1 MNLKLDFAILISILS
16 FLFYFTGRV
25 FLNGY
30 LSPFNLNPNSF
41 FDIQDYIY
49 YSVLYNF
56 EIILWGTFLAIF
68 LSFIITNKEILKLKQ
83 ILIGKI
89 KYLFNYLDIR
99 IYKYFSLDTT
109 IFIISLFFI
118 FIQSHTQNNLYLYPF
133 TITYIVYE
141 ILNFS
146 LIYHG
151 PSSKHITII
160 EELDKNKLSEN
171 TLYFAKKN
179 HIDEILKSF
188 EKSAI
193 LHYLILSF
201 SLPIFILILST
212 LVDIEQKGINKSKN
226 DLINSQKIIII
237 DKTKDKY
244 YLQICSRNLCIF
256 SKKDYSN
263 YKIKNINEITLKS
276 IE

>member
-56 EIILWGTFLAIF
+56 EIILWGTFFTIF
-68 LSFIITNKEILKLKQ
+68 LSFIIANKKILKLKQ
-83 ILIGKI
+83 IFVEKI
-89 KYLFNYLDIR
+89 KYLLNYLNMR
-99 IYKYFSLDTT
+99 IYEDFSLDIS

-118 FIQSHTQNNLYLYPF
+118 FIQTHTQNNLCLYPF
-133 TITYIVYE
+133 TITYIIYE

-151 PSSKHITII
+151 PSSKHIAII
-160 EELDKNKLSEN
+160 KELDEKLGE
-171 TLYFAKKN
+171 FK
-179 HIDEILKSF
+179 HEVRQF
-188 EKSAI
+188 EKSYDNQQAEQI
-193 LHYLILSF
+193 
-201 SLPIFILILST
+201 SLM
-212 LVDIEQKGINKSKN
+212 V
-226 DLINSQKIIII
+226 
-237 DKTKDKY
+237 
-244 YLQICSRNLCIF
+244 
-256 SKKDYSN
+256 
-263 YKIKNINEITLKS
+263 
-276 IE
+276 